1 MQIGDFL
8 THDCRRYRIRGF
20 DPQNVIPR
28 LVYVED
34 VETGAQSA
42 LPFEDV
48 SLSSTRKGGMLR
60 LVRRNLEDPP

>member
-8 THDCRRYRIRGF
+8 THDGRRYLLRGV
-20 DPQNVIPR
+20 DPQSVVPR

-42 LPFEDV
+42 LPFEEV
-48 SLSSTRKGGMLR
+48 SLPSTRRGGMLR
-60 LVRRNLEDPP
+60 LVRRNLGDPP